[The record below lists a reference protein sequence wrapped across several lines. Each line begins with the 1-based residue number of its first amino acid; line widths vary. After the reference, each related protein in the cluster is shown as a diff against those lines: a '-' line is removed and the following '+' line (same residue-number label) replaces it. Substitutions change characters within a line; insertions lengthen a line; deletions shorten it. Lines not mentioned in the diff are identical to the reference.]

1 MRKLLI
7 ALALVTAS
15 TACAAAEEPS
25 AAAPTPP
32 TSSAL
37 PTENDKDSPDTKPPK
52 NPAPDFTVTT
62 FDGDRFSLGEQRG
75 TPVVLNF
82 WESW

>member
-7 ALALVTAS
+7 ALALVAAS
-15 TACAAAEEPS
+15 TACAAAEEPQ
-25 AAAPTPP
+25 ATAPTSPR
-32 TSSAL
+32 SSAL
-37 PTENDKDSPDTKPPK
+37 PTEKDKSAPETKPPE
-52 NPAPDFTVTT
+52 NAASDFTVTT
-62 FDGDRFSLGEQRG
+62 FEGDRFSLGEQRG